1 MSFYI
6 FIFVVLL
13 YFSFRKYNKYIYWGT
28 ILLLSLIAGLRSE
41 TIGVDTH
48 AYKDIFI
55 WISNEVLYPIEPAW
69 YFLNKLIA
77 WVGGIFNFL
86 LWITSLLTLIPIGV
100 VSLRCSS
107 NPQMSLFFY
116 YGLYAYINSF
126 NGMRQFVAISFVL
139 LAYSYITQKKNFF
152 LYLLIAFI
160 FHYSAIFSF
169 IAILVD
175 KVSLTKRRVIGG
187 IFSSFF
193 VGMFFNDSMFL
204 VLAGPYAGYLE
215 SSEGYRDNFLLAAIM
230 AILMS
235 CLYMCTFFTLRREYK
250 QNLWTKMFFVG
261 IIILNITMRLELGA
275 RIILYFTLCQIIFY
289 PMYFRHNIVKNKRM
303 VVLSILLYT
312 SLVFMKILI
321 LGNQGEYSVYPY
333 KTILW

>member
-1 MSFYI
+1 MLSF
-6 FIFVVLL
+6 L
-13 YFSFRKYNKYIYWGT
+13 KYNKYIYWGT
-28 ILLLSLIAGLRSE
+28 IFSLVMIAGLRSE
-41 TIGVDTH
+41 EIGVDTH
-48 AYKDIFI
+48 TYKNIFG
-55 WISNEVLYPIEPAW
+55 WISDGIIYPIEPAW
-69 YFLNKLIA
+69 YLLNRLIA
-77 WVGGIFNFL
+77 WGEGSFNLL

-107 NPQMSLFFY
+107 TPQMSLFFY

-139 LAYSYITQKKNFF
+139 LAYSYITQKKKFWG
-152 LYLLIAFI
+152 YLIVAST

-169 IAILVD
+169 TAVLVD
-175 KVSLTKRRVIGG
+175 KISLTKQRIISGI
-187 IFSSFF
+187 IFSLFIGVFLNNSI
-193 VGMFFNDSMFL
+193 FL
-204 VLAGPYAGYLE
+204 VIVGPYAGYLE
-215 SSEGYRDNFLLAAIM
+215 SSEGYRDNFLLAVMM

-235 CLYMCTFFTLRREYK
+235 CLYMCVFFTLRREYK

-289 PMYFRHNIVKNKRM
+289 PMYFRYNIVKNKKI
-303 VVLSILLYT
+303 VILSILLYT
-312 SLVFMKILI
+312 SLIFMKILI
-321 LGNQGEYSVYPY
+321 LGNQGDYSVYPY